1 MLHIVREQAIGLA
14 VNIGALALW
23 AALGIAITA
32 PVWMPFV
39 MLAMLLSGGE

>member
-1 MLHIVREQAIGLA
+1 MLQAVKEQAIGLA
-14 VNIGALALW
+14 VNAGALVFW
-23 AALGIAITA
+23 AFIGVSITA